1 MKNIFRKSVAVL
13 TLLALMLGILITPGN
28 EIKAAKITIN
38 LVRDGLN
45 YAAVFDPVYYA
56 KKYPDVKRAYGNDQQ
71 KAFDH
76 FLLCGMK
83 EGRQGKESFNVFAY
97 INRYKDLR
105 DLYGCNLTEYY
116 RHYMTYGW
124 LQGRNTKPF
133 KGNDPRNKRINY
145 VLISRVYNG
154 LDYSAVFNPIHYID
168 TYYDVRTAYNFDQQK
183 AFDHFLL
190 CGMKEGRQ
198 GNSSFNVYTYI
209 NQHTVLL
216 DIYGTDL
223 PAIYRHYITDGKKN
237 GIKAS
242 GKDRNISVKN
252 YVRAVKEG
260 EAVYKISILNPYSKD
275 GTVTDV
281 YMPTWSTANGTDDIN
296 WYHAVKDES
305 NTWSVKVNGWTH
317 NSSGEYNTIIYGVV
331 NGKNVQL
338 GIITYDNSFDLQLHY
353 GWHKLGDNY
362 YYFDRAN
369 GSLQKGTSV
378 NGISLNNDGS
388 AVMTDYAKQKIPV
401 MIRAREIV
409 EEITSPA
416 DSFAVKQRK
425 CYNYVAA
432 MPYLL
437 KMYPVKNFKDN
448 YACLDAVYANNLL
461 NAYGDQNKCGGE
473 CVAEAAALG
482 YLYLELGM
490 NEIYLCSDTAH
501 GWIRAGGRY
510 FDPLFTEAKGES
522 YYDAATY
529 PLGTILQWRI
539 D

>member
-1 MKNIFRKSVAVL
+1 MKNFAKRTIALLTVFAVL
-13 TLLALMLGILITPGN
+13 AGTFIYPPCKST
-28 EIKAAKITIN
+28 AAGVTIN

-71 KAFDH
+71 LAFDH

-97 INRYKDLR
+97 LNRYKDLR
-105 DLYGCNLTEYY
+105 DLYGYNLTEYY
-116 RHYMTYGW
+116 KHYMTYGW
-124 LQGRNTKPF
+124 LQGRNTRPYR
-133 KGNDPRNKRINY
+133 GNDLRNRRINY
-145 VLISRVYNG
+145 VLISRTSGG

-168 TYYDVRTAYNFDQQK
+168 AYYDVRTSCGYDQQK
-183 AFDHFLL
+183 AFEHFLST
-190 CGMKEGRQ
+190 GMKEGRQ

-209 NQHTVLL
+209 NRYPILL

-223 PAIYRHYITDGKKN
+223 PSVYRHYITDGKRN

-242 GKDRNISVKN
+242 GRDKEISVKN
-252 YVRAVKEG
+252 HIRTLNQSGGIYTV
-260 EAVYKISILNPYSKD
+260 SILNPCCSD
-275 GTVTDV
+275 GEITDI
-281 YMPTWSTANGTDDIN
+281 YMPTWSTENGTDDIQ
-296 WYHAVKDES
+296 WYKASKDAGGL
-305 NTWSVKVNGWTH
+305 WSVSINGYSH
-317 NSSGEYNTIIYGVV
+317 NSSGEYNTLIYGVTG
-331 NGKNVQL
+331 GKNVQL
-338 GIITYDNSFDLQLHY
+338 GYVKYDNSFDLTKRY
-353 GWHKLGDNY
+353 GWHKLGNNY
-362 YYFDRAN
+362 YFFDRAT
-369 GSLQKGTSV
+369 GSLCKGTSV
-378 NGISLNNDGS
+378 NGIALDDTG
-388 AVMTDYAKQKIPV
+388 AAIMTDYAAQKIPV

-409 EEITSPA
+409 EQITSPS
-416 DSFAVKQRK
+416 DSFAVKKRK
-425 CYNYVAA
+425 CYNYVAD

-437 KMYPVKNFKDN
+437 KMYPVKNFTEK

-461 NAYGDQNKCGGE
+461 NAYGDQNRCGGE

-490 NEIYLCSDTAH
+490 TDIVLRSDTAH
-501 GWIRAGGRY
+501 GWISAGGRY

-529 PLGTILQWRI
+529 PLGTILQWKI